1 MKIIVCG
8 AGSVG
13 RSIVSYLVKGNND
26 IVVIDDNQRYLDEIS
41 KEFDVLPVWEC
52 PLIPIFWNAPMLPEP
67 ICF

>member
-41 KEFDVLPVWEC
+41 KEFDVLPVLGM
-52 PLIPIFWNAPMLPEP
+52 PSHPETLAG
-67 ICF
+67 